1 VARHTELGV
10 GGADPG
16 SALAGTGEA
25 ELWER
30 GGAGTGVGV
39 VAGGSG
45 DAVLQASAQRP
56 GFHAAS
62 EADAG
67 SESGGARPD
76 AGAAPE
82 GQTLSAVGDP
92 AEGSA
97 SELPELP
104 ELSELPELPGSP
116 EAREARPPA
125 QPADQTERPFIAG
138 LVDVRMATAD
148 PDAREAAG
156 LRAQAVASATPASG
170 PTEVLA
176 RAWASALAA
185 AAATPLG
192 FDQALRVVT
201 PLAEQ
206 VVAVPDEPE
215 LARKIGVQAAG
226 VLIDAHCFQGA
237 CVAVTVEVLDRHLPP
252 YLRPETRSALRAGL
266 ASAFAEG
273 LRERTRA
280 EQSSIHEAVLA
291 AYRAGEARFR
301 TVFRN
306 AALGIVITDKHGQVL
321 EVNPALA
328 EMLGVDAYSA
338 RGRSIRNLIDPTEP
352 GEYWRGYNA
361 LLAGEQTEAEADT
374 RIKRADGGVVWT
386 HVRTTAVRDDDD
398 EVALVIALHEDVTE
412 RRRVTDQLRHQ
423 ATHDALTGLPNRVRL
438 LDAVQELLRCAGPAD
453 RLGLCFLD
461 LDGFKGVNDTLG
473 HQAGDRLLTEIAH
486 RLSAATDPRRHV
498 VARMGGDEFVIL
510 FRRTQGPES
519 VFPVIERILTEVRR
533 PVVLDGHSV
542 TVTASAGLVE
552 RPAAGT
558 DATELLRAADITLYW
573 AKSAGKADFALFDEA
588 RNAREVHRYA
598 LAQALPAA
606 LADGEMFLHYQ
617 PIVSLGGGRPPMVE
631 ALVRW
636 RHPDRGLLKPE
647 EFIPVA
653 EETGAIVELGRWV
666 LERAVREAAAWPDG
680 PAVAVNVAVRQVRD
694 PGLAHDVSTA
704 LQVSGLPPE
713 RLCLEITET
722 ALMDAED
729 DGMAGP
735 GNLRILVDQGVGIAV
750 DDFGTG
756 YSNLARLRH
765 LPATSLKIDAS
776 FVADLDSPD
785 ADGFAESVITSL
797 VVLAHAAGMTVTA
810 EGIETAD
817 QAERL
822 TALGVDFGQGFH
834 FSRPVPAEAIPA
846 VLERLV

>member
-1 VARHTELGV
+1 MARYAESGV
-10 GGADPG
+10 GGSDPG
-16 SALAGTGEA
+16 SGLAGTHDA
-25 ELWER
+25 EVWER
-30 GGAGTGVGV
+30 GSVG
-39 VAGGSG
+39 
-45 DAVLQASAQRP
+45 
-56 GFHAAS
+56 
-62 EADAG
+62 
-67 SESGGARPD
+67 SGGAQ
-76 AGAAPE
+76 GAAAPR
-82 GQTLSAVGDP
+82 A
-92 AEGSA
+92 SA
-97 SELPELP
+97 SSADDDPVETGPAAATLDMAADDPDSHP
-104 ELSELPELPGSP
+104 D
-116 EAREARPPA
+116 RPL
-125 QPADQTERPFIAG
+125 IAG
-138 LVDVRMATAD
+138 LVDVRFATTTDPAARETAD
-148 PDAREAAG
+148 LSSLAPPSPAA
-156 LRAQAVASATPASG
+156 VPSAADSDIG
-170 PTEVLA
+170 PTETFA
-176 RAWASALAA
+176 RAWAVALSA

-192 FDQALRVVT
+192 FEHSLRVVT

-206 VVAVPDEPE
+206 VVAVPDDPE

-226 VLIDAHCFQGA
+226 ALIDAHCFQGA
-237 CVAVTVEVLDRHLPP
+237 CVATSIEVIDRHLPP

-280 EQSSIHEAVLA
+280 EQASIHEAVLT

-328 EMLGVDAYSA
+328 EMLGVDAYAA
-338 RGRSIRNLIDPTEP
+338 RGRTIRNLIDPTEP

-374 RIKRADGGVVWT
+374 RIRRLDGGVVWT
-386 HVRTTAVRDDDD
+386 HVRTTAVRDDSGD
-398 EVALVIALHEDVTE
+398 VALVIALHEDVTE
-412 RRRVTDQLRHQ
+412 RRRATDQLRHQ

-438 LDAVQELLRCAGPAD
+438 LDAVEELLCSAGPED

-473 HQAGDRLLTEIAH
+473 HQAGDELLTEIAH

-510 FRRTQGPES
+510 FRRTQGPQS
-519 VFPVIERILTEVRR
+519 VFPVIENVLEAVRQ
-533 PVVLDGHSV
+533 PVLLDGHTV

-552 RPAAGT
+552 RPAAGAE
-558 DATELLRAADITLYW
+558 ATELLRAADITLYW
-573 AKSAGKADFALFDEA
+573 AKSAGKADFALFDED

-606 LADGEMFLHYQ
+606 LESGEMFLDYQ
-617 PIVSLGGGRPPMVE
+617 PIVALAGGRPPAVE

-636 RHPDRGLLKPE
+636 RHPERGLLKPE

-666 LERAVREAAAWPDG
+666 LDRAVHDAASWPDG
-680 PAVAVNVAVRQVRD
+680 PAVAVNVAVRQV
-694 PGLAHDVSTA
+694 HDYSLVHEVAAA
-704 LQVSGLPPE
+704 LEASGLPPR

-722 ALMDAED
+722 ALMDTEERDAL
-729 DGMAGP
+729 DGLPGP
-735 GNLRILVDQGVGIAV
+735 GTLHTLADMGIGIAV

-756 YSNLARLRH
+756 YSNLARLRD

-776 FVADLDSPD
+776 FVADLGSE
-785 ADGFAESVITSL
+785 AGGFAESVITSL
-797 VVLAHAAGMTVTA
+797 VAMAHAAGMTVTA
-810 EGIETAD
+810 EGIETPD
-817 QAERL
+817 QARRL
-822 TALGVDFGQGFH
+822 TALGVDYGQGFYY
-834 FSRPVPAEAIPA
+834 SRPVPAARIEA
-846 VLERLV
+846 VLERLAAGAP

>member
-1 VARHTELGV
+1 MVARYTEFGV
-10 GGADPG
+10 GGSDPG
-16 SALAGTGEA
+16 SGLGASAAPRAVFETGA
-25 ELWER
+25 SR
-30 GGAGTGVGV
+30 SD
-39 VAGGSG
+39 SG
-45 DAVLQASAQRP
+45 DTTNGSTN
-56 GFHAAS
+56 GTTNGTTSDAATS
-62 EADAG
+62 DAAT
-67 SESGGARPD
+67 SDTSD
-76 AGAAPE
+76 
-82 GQTLSAVGDP
+82 
-92 AEGSA
+92 
-97 SELPELP
+97 
-104 ELSELPELPGSP
+104 
-116 EAREARPPA
+116 
-125 QPADQTERPFIAG
+125 IAG
-138 LVDVRMATAD
+138 LVDVSFATTTD
-148 PDAREAAG
+148 PAAREAADLSG
-156 LRAQAVASATPASG
+156 PATPSVPAIPTAPTVPSDPDAG
-170 PTEVLA
+170 PIDAFA
-176 RAWASALAA
+176 RAWAVALSA

-192 FDQALRVVT
+192 FDHALRVVT

-206 VVAVPDEPE
+206 VVAVPDDPE

-226 VLIDAHCFQGA
+226 ALIDAHCFQGA

-252 YLRPETRSALRAGL
+252 YLRPETSSALRAGL

-280 EQSSIHEAVLA
+280 EQASIHEAVLT

-328 EMLGVDAYSA
+328 EMLGVDAYAA
-338 RGRSIRNLIDPTEP
+338 RGRTIRNLIDPTEP

-374 RIKRADGGVVWT
+374 RIRRVDGGVVWT
-386 HVRTTAVRDDDD
+386 HVRTTAVRDDGG

-412 RRRVTDQLRHQ
+412 RRRATDQLRHQ

-438 LDAVQELLRCAGPAD
+438 LDAVEELLRCAGPED

-473 HQAGDRLLTEIAH
+473 HQAGDELLTVIAH

-510 FRRTQGPES
+510 FRRTQGAQS
-519 VFPVIERILTEVRR
+519 VFPVIEKVLDAVRQ
-533 PVVLDGHSV
+533 PVMLDGHSV

-552 RPAAGT
+552 RPAAGAE
-558 DATELLRAADITLYW
+558 ATELLRAADITLYW
-573 AKSAGKADFALFDEA
+573 AKSAGKADFALFDED

-606 LADGEMFLHYQ
+606 LESGEMFLDYQ
-617 PIVSLGGGRPPMVE
+617 PIVSLSGGRPPSVE

-636 RHPDRGLLKPE
+636 RHPERGLLKPE

-666 LERAVREAAAWPDG
+666 LDRAVQDAASWPDG
-680 PAVAVNVAVRQVRD
+680 PAVAVNVAVRQVHD
-694 PGLAHDVSTA
+694 YGLVREVATA
-704 LQVSGLPPE
+704 LEASGLPAE

-722 ALMDAED
+722 ALMDTD
-729 DGMAGP
+729 DGLPGP
-735 GNLRILVDQGVGIAV
+735 GTLRTLADMGIGIAV

-776 FVADLDSPD
+776 FVADLGSPD
-785 ADGFAESVITSL
+785 AGGFAESVITSL

-822 TALGVDFGQGFH
+822 TALGVDYGQGFYY
-834 FSRPVPAEAIPA
+834 SRPVPAGDIQA
-846 VLERLV
+846 VLERLVTKA

>member
-1 VARHTELGV
+1 MARYAQFGV
-10 GGADPG
+10 GSPDPG
-16 SALAGTGEA
+16 SDTAFPPAGDGLAEP
-25 ELWER
+25 
-30 GGAGTGVGV
+30 
-39 VAGGSG
+39 
-45 DAVLQASAQRP
+45 RP
-56 GFHAAS
+56 
-62 EADAG
+62 
-67 SESGGARPD
+67 
-76 AGAAPE
+76 AAPDTAPDHAE
-82 GQTLSAVGDP
+82 PHSHLDP
-92 AEGSA
+92 GPDSHRDPD
-97 SELPELP
+97 SHLGPGP
-104 ELSELPELPGSP
+104 DSHRDPGSHLGP
-116 EAREARPPA
+116 DSDRPV
-125 QPADQTERPFIAG
+125 IAG
-138 LVDVRMATAD
+138 LVDVRFATTTDPAARESADLSGPTAAPTSPPPAAD
-148 PDAREAAG
+148 PD
-156 LRAQAVASATPASG
+156 SG
-170 PTEVLA
+170 PTESFA
-176 RAWASALAA
+176 RAWAAALSA

-192 FDQALRVVT
+192 FEHSLRVVT

-206 VVAVPDEPE
+206 VVAAPDDPE

-226 VLIDAHCFQGA
+226 ALIDAHCFQGA
-237 CVAVTVEVLDRHLPP
+237 CVATSIEVIDRHLPP

-280 EQSSIHEAVLA
+280 EQASIHEAVLT

-328 EMLGVDAYSA
+328 EMLGVDAYAA
-338 RGRSIRNLIDPTEP
+338 RGRTIRNLIDPTEP

-374 RIKRADGGVVWT
+374 RIRRLDGGVVWT
-386 HVRTTAVRDDDD
+386 HVRTTAVRDDGGD
-398 EVALVIALHEDVTE
+398 VALVIALHEDVTE
-412 RRRVTDQLRHQ
+412 RRRATDQLRHQ

-438 LDAVQELLRCAGPAD
+438 LDAVEELLRSAGPED

-473 HQAGDRLLTEIAH
+473 HQAGDELLTEIAH

-510 FRRTQGPES
+510 FRRTQGPQS
-519 VFPVIERILTEVRR
+519 VFPVIENVLDAVRQ
-533 PVVLDGHSV
+533 PVLLDGHSV

-552 RPAAGT
+552 RPAAGAE
-558 DATELLRAADITLYW
+558 ATELLRAADITLYW
-573 AKSAGKADFALFDEA
+573 AKSAGKADFALFDED

-606 LADGEMFLHYQ
+606 LESGEMFLDYQ
-617 PIVSLGGGRPPMVE
+617 PIVDLSGGRPPAVE

-636 RHPDRGLLKPE
+636 RHPERGLLKPE

-666 LERAVREAAAWPDG
+666 LDRAVHDAASWPDG
-680 PAVAVNVAVRQVRD
+680 PAVAVNVAVRQV
-694 PGLAHDVSTA
+694 HDYNLVREVAAA
-704 LQVSGLPPE
+704 LEASGLPPR

-722 ALMDAED
+722 ALMDTED
-729 DGMAGP
+729 AGLPGP
-735 GNLRILVDQGVGIAV
+735 GPAALRTLADMGIGIAV

-756 YSNLARLRH
+756 YSNLARLRD

-776 FVADLDSPD
+776 FVADLGSQ
-785 ADGFAESVITSL
+785 AGGFAESVITSL
-797 VVLAHAAGMTVTA
+797 VALAHAAGMTVTA
-810 EGIETAD
+810 EGIETGD
-817 QAERL
+817 QARRL
-822 TALGVDFGQGFH
+822 TALGVDFGQGFYY
-834 FSRPVPAEAIPA
+834 SRPVPAARIAA
-846 VLERLV
+846 VLERLAAGVQ

>member
-1 VARHTELGV
+1 MARYAEFGV
-10 GGADPG
+10 GGSDSG
-16 SALAGTGEA
+16 SGLAGVTDA
-25 ELWER
+25 EVWER
-30 GGAGTGVGV
+30 GSAGSGGTP
-39 VAGGSG
+39 VAAAAGPGGSG
-45 DAVLQASAQRP
+45 SEPGGGVPADGVPDENLPAKGSGHQRP
-56 GFHAAS
+56 DTADRPAS
-62 EADAG
+62 NADGPA
-67 SESGGARPD
+67 SN
-76 AGAAPE
+76 
-82 GQTLSAVGDP
+82 GDGP
-92 AEGSA
+92 ASN
-97 SELPELP
+97 
-104 ELSELPELPGSP
+104 
-116 EAREARPPA
+116 
-125 QPADQTERPFIAG
+125 ADGPVIAG
-138 LVDVRMATAD
+138 LVDVRFATTTD
-148 PDAREAAG
+148 PAAREAAD
-156 LRAQAVASATPASG
+156 LSG
-170 PTEVLA
+170 PAPAPAPDSSPDGSDPTEALA
-176 RAWASALAA
+176 HAWAAALSA

-192 FDQALRVVT
+192 FDHALRVVT
-201 PLAEQ
+201 PLSEQ
-206 VVAVPDEPE
+206 VVAAPDEPE

-226 VLIDAHCFQGA
+226 ALIDAHCFQGA
-237 CVAVTVEVLDRHLPP
+237 CVAATVEVLDRHLPP
-252 YLRPETRSALRAGL
+252 YLRPETRSAMRAGL

-280 EQSSIHEAVLA
+280 EQASIHEAVLT

-328 EMLGVDAYSA
+328 EMLGVDAYAA
-338 RGRSIRNLIDPTEP
+338 RGRTIRNLIDPTEP

-374 RIKRADGGVVWT
+374 RIRRVDGGVVWT
-386 HVRTTAVRDDDD
+386 HVRTTAVRDDSG

-412 RRRVTDQLRHQ
+412 RRRATDQLRHQ

-438 LDAVQELLRCAGPAD
+438 LDAVEELLRSAGAED

-473 HQAGDRLLTEIAH
+473 HQAGDELLTVIAH

-510 FRRTQGPES
+510 FRRTQGAQS
-519 VFPVIERILTEVRR
+519 VFPVIEKVLDAVRQ
-533 PVVLDGHSV
+533 PVLLDGHSV

-552 RPAAGT
+552 RPAAGAE
-558 DATELLRAADITLYW
+558 ATELLRAADITLYW
-573 AKSAGKADFALFDEA
+573 AKSAGKADFALFDED

-606 LADGEMFLHYQ
+606 LDSGEMFLEYQ
-617 PIVSLGGGRPPMVE
+617 PIVDLAGGRPPMVE

-636 RHPDRGLLKPE
+636 LHPERGLLRPE

-666 LERAVREAAAWPDG
+666 LDRAVHDAASWPDG
-680 PAVAVNVAVRQVRD
+680 PAVAVNVAVRQVHDYSLVREA
-694 PGLAHDVSTA
+694 AHA
-704 LQVSGLPPE
+704 LEASGLPPR

-722 ALMDAED
+722 ALMDTED
-729 DGMAGP
+729 DGLPGP
-735 GNLRILVDQGVGIAV
+735 GTLRTLADMGVGIAV

-756 YSNLARLRH
+756 YSNLARLRD

-776 FVADLDSPD
+776 FVADLGSPE
-785 ADGFAESVITSL
+785 AGGFAESVITSL

-817 QAERL
+817 QAQRL
-822 TALGVDFGQGFH
+822 TALGVDYGQGFH
-834 FSRPVPAEAIPA
+834 FSRPVPAGEIRA
-846 VLERLV
+846 VLARLDAGA